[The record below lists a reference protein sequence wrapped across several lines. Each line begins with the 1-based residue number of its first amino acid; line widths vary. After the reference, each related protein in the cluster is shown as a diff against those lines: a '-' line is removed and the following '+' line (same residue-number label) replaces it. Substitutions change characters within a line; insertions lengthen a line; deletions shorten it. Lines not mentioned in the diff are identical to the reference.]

1 MAIIADPPGFNRLK
15 GRLLYRAI
23 MVTATG
29 ITQCYTMRMTIQQAR
44 HIASLFDLHDPFDI
58 SDFPEKGNINRQT
71 YLIVTGPSVHP
82 KEYILQQLNPG
93 VFTQPRSVMDAM
105 IQCIEAQ
112 RKAAS
117 AGALCNDEEWETIH
131 LIPTKEGKSYLEL
144 ADGGGVQCWR
154 MMARIEHT
162 RSYKSLR
169 EISNPNLRLRVAEQ
183 AGKGLALFGTLTA
196 GMDFSRI
203 RCPLPGYRDTKLYFD
218 QLLCV
223 LEGNRTSAEAAAY
236 LPVDPAMRQST
247 QPHFL
252 IHIPIEGYRRRLDD
266 PLLRTYIDLALQQQP
281 FAMKLARGLSTGELK
296 TVAVHGDTKLENF
309 LFDINTG
316 KVKALVDMDTIMAH
330 TWLTDWGDMVRSLVN
345 PAGEKEPDLKKV
357 RIDLEVFESVARGF
371 LHSARQAEAHEVAL
385 MVDAVQIMSLE
396 LGVRFLADYL
406 RGDNYF
412 TLRSSDP
419 WDLNRTRAMVQFRL
433 FEELRANAGL
443 LERIL
448 RVFGS

>member
-1 MAIIADPPGFNRLK
+1 VSVTEIAR
-15 GRLLYRAI
+15 
-23 MVTATG
+23 
-29 ITQCYTMRMTIQQAR
+29 CYTMRMTIKQAR
-44 HIASLFDLHDPFDI
+44 HIASLFDLPEPFDV

-71 YLIVTGPSVHP
+71 YLIVTGPLDDS

-117 AGALCNDEEWETIH
+117 AGALRNDEEWETIR
-131 LIPTKEGKSYLEL
+131 LIPTKEGKLYLEL
-144 ADGGGVQCWR
+144 ADGGGVRCWR
-154 MMARIEHT
+154 MMARIDHT

-169 EISNPNLRLRVAEQ
+169 EISEPDLRLRVAEQ
-183 AGKGLALFGTLTA
+183 AGRGLALFGTLTA
-196 GMDFSRI
+196 GMDPSRI
-203 RCPLPGYRDTKLYFD
+203 RCPLPGYRDTGLYFD
-218 QLLCV
+218 QLLSV
-223 LEGNRTSAEAAAY
+223 LEGNRTSAEASAY
-236 LPVDPAMRQST
+236 LPIDPTMRQST

-252 IHIPIEGYRRRLDD
+252 IHIPIKEYRRRLDD
-266 PLLRTYIDLALQQQP
+266 PQLRKYIDRALQQQP

-330 TWLTDWGDMVRSLVN
+330 TWLTDWGDMVRSLIN

-357 RIDLEVFESVARGF
+357 QIDPEVFESVARGF

-412 TLRSSDP
+412 TLGPSDLR
-419 WDLNRTRAMVQFRL
+419 DLNRTRAMVQFCL
-433 FEELRANAGL
+433 FEELRANADSL
-443 LERIL
+443 NAIL
-448 RVFGS
+448 RASE